1 MEKSKHSAWTRHF
14 DALSDEMLR
23 LTTICD
29 VNLREPGVIE
39 RVLHNDDTVCRSKN
53 AIAFKKLREL
63 LMAMFASIDKAVA
76 RLGTAETQK
85 IAEEVRE
92 RLDERQAVARGGKAK
107 KKPSGS
113 QSSTT

>member
-1 MEKSKHSAWTRHF
+1 
-14 DALSDEMLR
+14 MLR

-39 RVLHNDDTVCRSKN
+39 RVLQNDDTVCRSKN

-63 LMAMFASIDKAVA
+63 LMAMFASIDKAVE

-85 IAEEVRE
+85 IAEEVRQ
-92 RLDERQAVARGGKAK
+92 RLDERQAIARGGKA